1 MEVSMTV
8 LNTQTQTDFNYTIV
22 PITEDVAHLV
32 TSEGQTEG
40 SGTYDEMINFAF
52 ELSNG
57 IDLPF

>member
-1 MEVSMTV
+1 MTV